1 EVVGLAYSLQ
11 IQGDP
16 EPVPEISL
24 PARVEAGPEAGAPA
38 PRFTDWTM
46 FGGDAIELRFVR
58 GSFSKP
64 GPATAWF
71 RLKTAVVD
79 GEPVSQLQRAMAAA
93 DFGNGIS
100 AAVSWDDFTF
110 VNPELTVFLLR
121 EPEGAWIANDA
132 MTAIDQG

>member
-1 EVVGLAYSLQ
+1 
-11 IQGDP
+11 
-16 EPVPEISL
+16 
-24 PARVEAGPEAGAPA
+24 
-38 PRFTDWTM
+38 M
-46 FGGDAIELRFVR
+46 
-58 GSFSKP
+58 
-64 GPATAWF
+64 
-71 RLKTAVVD
+71 D

-132 MTAIDQG
+132 MTAIDPGGIGLADATLHDERGPFARALQSLYVAKR